1 MSMDLGDIM
10 AIMTIAF
17 IAAGKGAPVIS
28 FVNQLLGNLFDAC
41 NKLPRGVDTRL
52 DPDFWAQ

>member
-1 MSMDLGDIM
+1 MDLGDTM
-10 AIMTIAF
+10 AIMTMAF
-17 IAAGKGAPVIS
+17 IAAGKGTPVNS